1 MPNSSLR
8 PTDMKS
14 TVSSNDFQTGNTFKR
29 ILSLIFFELF
39 GVQRKTAKT
48 PFLASNALKSKN
60 AFNSAVLFCWF
71 STKTQAVC
79 TGFSIYTHVD
89 TIF

>member
-14 TVSSNDFQTGNTFKR
+14 TVSSNDFQTGNTFQR

-60 AFNSAVLFCWF
+60 AFNSAVLFLLVFYQDSSCLHW
-71 STKTQAVC
+71 
-79 TGFSIYTHVD
+79 
-89 TIF
+89 IFNLHSC